1 LEEFGMPLIKRHEK
15 YPTFFEIQH
24 PLVAGKLSLL
34 RQKQTDHKLFRELVH
49 EITLLLAYEATQN
62 LQVESLQIE
71 TPLETCESP
80 FLAGPSPVILPI
92 LRAGIGMVDA
102 LLSLM
107 PAAKVG
113 HIGLF
118 RNEKTMQP
126 EGYYF
131 KVPEDSSLRPFY
143 VCDPMLATGGSAIR
157 AVNTLKQ
164 NNVKNITFLCLLAAP
179 EGLDAFCQAHPDVL
193 IYSASLDRCL
203 DEHRYIRPGLGDAG
217 DRMFGTL

>member
-1 LEEFGMPLIKRHEK
+1 MSVIKQHEV
-15 YPTFFEIQH
+15 YRNFYQIFH

-34 RQKQTDHKLFRELVH
+34 RQRQTDHKLFRELVH
-49 EITLLLAYEATQN
+49 EITLLLGYEATQN
-62 LQVESLQIE
+62 LSTTQVEIE
-71 TPLETCESP
+71 TPMEKFQSA

-92 LRAGIGMVDA
+92 LRAGVGMVDA
-102 LLSLM
+102 LLTLM
-107 PAAKVG
+107 PQAKVG

-118 RNEKTMQP
+118 RNEKTLQP

-131 KVPEDSSLRPFY
+131 KIPEDSDQRHFY

-157 AVNTLKQ
+157 AVSTLKKHK
-164 NNVKNITFLCLLAAP
+164 VKSITFVCIVAAP
-179 EGLDAFCQAHPDVL
+179 EGLKAFFDEHPDVT

-203 DEHRYIRPGLGDAG
+203 NERGYICPGLGDAG

>member
-1 LEEFGMPLIKRHEK
+1 MTINKHHEN
-15 YPTFFEIQH
+15 YPNFFEVRH

-34 RQKQTDHKLFRELVH
+34 RQKETNHKLFRELIH
-49 EITLLLAYEATQN
+49 EITLLLGYEATQN
-62 LQVESLQIE
+62 IMTEIFEIE
-71 TPLETCESP
+71 TPLEKWKASC
-80 FLAGPSPVILPI
+80 LAGPSPVILPI
-92 LRAGIGMVDA
+92 LRAGVGMVDA

-118 RNEKTMQP
+118 RNEQTALP

-131 KVPEDSSLRPFY
+131 KIPEDSKTRPFY
-143 VCDPMLATGGSAIR
+143 VCDPMLATGGSAIK
-157 AVNTLKQ
+157 AIDMLKERG
-164 NNVKNITFLCLLAAP
+164 VTSITFICILAAP
-179 EGLDAFCQAHPDVL
+179 EGLDAFFKAHPDVS
-193 IYSASLDRCL
+193 IYAASLDRCL

>member
-1 LEEFGMPLIKRHEK
+1 MSVIKRYEK
-15 YPTFFEIQH
+15 YPYFFEVQH
-24 PLVAGKLSLL
+24 PLVSGKLSLL

-49 EITLLLAYEATQN
+49 EITLLLGYEATQN
-62 LQVESLQIE
+62 LNTENLKIE
-71 TPLETCESP
+71 TPLENFEAP

-107 PAAKVG
+107 PSAKVG

-118 RNEKTMQP
+118 RNEKTCQP

-131 KVPEDSSLRPFY
+131 KVPEDSSKRPFFI
-143 VCDPMLATGGSAIR
+143 CDPMLATGGSAIR

-164 NNVKNITFLCLLAAP
+164 NNVQNITFLCILAAP
-179 EGLDAFCQAHPDVL
+179 EGLDAFYKEHPNVP

-203 DEHRYIRPGLGDAG
+203 DKDFYIRPGLGDAG

>member
-1 LEEFGMPLIKRHEK
+1 MSVIKQHEVYK
-15 YPTFFEIQH
+15 NFYHIFH

-49 EITLLLAYEATQN
+49 EITLLLGYEATQN
-62 LQVESLQIE
+62 LSTTDIEIE
-71 TPLETCESP
+71 TPMERCLSP

-92 LRAGIGMVDA
+92 LRAGVGMVDA
-102 LLSLM
+102 LLTLM
-107 PAAKVG
+107 PSAKVG

-118 RNEKTMQP
+118 RNEKTLQP

-131 KVPEDSSLRPFY
+131 KIPEDSDQRHFY

-157 AVNTLKQ
+157 AVSTLKKHK
-164 NNVKNITFLCLLAAP
+164 VKSITFICVLAAP
-179 EGLDAFCQAHPDVL
+179 EGLKAFFEEHPDVT
-193 IYSASLDRCL
+193 IYSASLDRSL
-203 DEHRYIRPGLGDAG
+203 NSKGYICPGLGDAG

>member
-1 LEEFGMPLIKRHEK
+1 MRVSVIRRYDK
-15 YPTFFEIQH
+15 YPNFFEVQH
-24 PLVAGKLSLL
+24 PLVAGKLTLL

-49 EITLLLAYEATQN
+49 EITLLLGYEATQN
-62 LQVESLQIE
+62 LSVQNQPIE
-71 TPLETCESP
+71 TPLEKYEAP

-92 LRAGIGMVDA
+92 LRAGVGMVDA

-118 RNEKTMQP
+118 RNEKTLQP

-131 KVPEDSSLRPFY
+131 KVPEDSQNRPFY

-157 AVNTLKQ
+157 AVSTLKEKQ
-164 NNVKNITFLCLLAAP
+164 VKNITFLCILAAP
-179 EGLDAFCQAHPDVL
+179 EGVDAFQKAHPEVPV
-193 IYSASLDRCL
+193 YSASLDREL
-203 DEHRYIRPGLGDAG
+203 DEHSYIRPGLGDAG

>member
-1 LEEFGMPLIKRHEK
+1 MSVIKRYEQ
-15 YPTFFEIQH
+15 YPNFFEVQH
-24 PLVAGKLSLL
+24 PLVSGKLSLL
-34 RQKQTDHKLFRELVH
+34 RQRQTDHKLFRELVH
-49 EITLLLAYEATQN
+49 EITLLLGYEATQN
-62 LQVESLQIE
+62 LQTQCVKIE
-71 TPLETCESP
+71 TPLENCEAP
-80 FLAGPSPVILPI
+80 FLSGPSPVILPI

-126 EGYYF
+126 EEYYF
-131 KVPEDSSLRPFY
+131 KVPEDSHLRPFY

-157 AVNTLKQ
+157 AVKTLKEKR
-164 NNVKNITFLCLLAAP
+164 VKRIAFLCLLAVP
-179 EGLDAFCQAHPDVL
+179 EGIEAFQKAHPEVP
-193 IYSASLDRCL
+193 IYAASLDRCL
-203 DEHRYIRPGLGDAG
+203 DEHGYIRPGLGDAG

>member
-1 LEEFGMPLIKRHEK
+1 MTAIRRHPL
-15 YPTFFEIQH
+15 YPHFFEVLH

-34 RQKQTDHKLFRELVH
+34 RQKETNHKLFRELVH
-49 EITLLLAYEATQN
+49 EITLLLGYEATQN
-62 LQVESLQIE
+62 LQVENVEIE
-71 TPLETCESP
+71 TPLEKWDAPT
-80 FLAGPSPVILPI
+80 LAGASPVILPI

-118 RNEKTMQP
+118 RNENTLCP

-131 KVPEDSSLRPFY
+131 KIPEDSSLRPFY

-157 AVNTLKQ
+157 AINMLKEQ
-164 NNVKNITFLCLLAAP
+164 GVKSITFLSIIAAP
-179 EGLDAFCQAHPDVL
+179 EGLASFFNAHPDVPV
-193 IYSASLDRCL
+193 YTASVDRCL
-203 DEHRYIRPGLGDAG
+203 DEHGYIRPGLGDAG
-217 DRMFGTL
+217 DRMFGTQ

>member
-1 LEEFGMPLIKRHEK
+1 MTVIKHPENFQNFYEVNHPLI
-15 YPTFFEIQH
+15 
-24 PLVAGKLSLL
+24 AGKLTLL

-49 EITLLLAYEATQN
+49 EITLLLGYEATQN
-62 LQVESLQIE
+62 LVTQSMEIH
-71 TPLETCESP
+71 TPMETCQSP

-92 LRAGIGMVDA
+92 LRAGVGMVDA
-102 LLSLM
+102 LLTLM

-118 RNEKTMQP
+118 RNEKTLQP

-131 KVPEDSSLRPFY
+131 KVPEDSHARPFY

-157 AVNTLKQ
+157 AISTLKEHG
-164 NNVKNITFLCLLAAP
+164 VKSITFICVLAAP
-179 EGLDAFCQAHPDVL
+179 EGLKAFFEVHPDVK
-193 IYSASLDRCL
+193 IYAASVDRCL
-203 DEHRYIRPGLGDAG
+203 DEDGYIRPGLGDAG